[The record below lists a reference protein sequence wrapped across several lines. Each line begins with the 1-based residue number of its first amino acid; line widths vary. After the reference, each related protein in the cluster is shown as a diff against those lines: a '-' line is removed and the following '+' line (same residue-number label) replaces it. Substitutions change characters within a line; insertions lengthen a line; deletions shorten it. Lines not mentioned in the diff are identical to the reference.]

1 MSHHLSNR
9 AWDIELKG
17 NQKIVL
23 LALAHMGVQ
32 STGMCAATVARLA
45 FMCGLSDSCVRA
57 QLKTLIAKRHISE
70 LPGVFEGGAHMY
82 RLDRLLETI
91 EATE

>member
-23 LALAHMGVQ
+23 LALAHMSIQ
-32 STGMCAATVARLA
+32 STGKCSVTVARLA

-57 QLKTLIAKRHISE
+57 QLKTLIAKRHIS
-70 LPGVFEGGAHMY
+70 LVPGALEGGAHMY
-82 RLDRLLETI
+82 RLDRLL
-91 EATE
+91 ATAEPNE

>member
-1 MSHHLSNR
+1 MSFHLTNR

-32 STGMCAATVARLA
+32 STGMC
-45 FMCGLSDSCVRA
+45 GLSDSCVRA
-57 QLKTLIAKRHISE
+57 QLKTLAAKRHISLVPSE
-70 LPGVFEGGAHMY
+70 LEGGAHMY
-82 RLDRLLETI
+82 RLDRLLAPAEP
-91 EATE
+91 TE

>member
-1 MSHHLSNR
+1 MSFHLSNR
-9 AWDIELKG
+9 TWDIELKC

-32 STGMCAATVARLA
+32 STGMCATTVARLA

-57 QLKTLIAKRHISE
+57 QLKTLTAKRHIS
-70 LPGVFEGGAHMY
+70 LVPSSLEGGAHLY
-82 RLDRLLETI
+82 RLDRLLVAEP
-91 EATE
+91 TE

>member
-1 MSHHLSNR
+1 MSFHLTNL

-45 FMCGLSDSCVRA
+45 FMCGLSDSCVRD
-57 QLKTLIAKRHISE
+57 QLKTLIAKGHIS
-70 LPGVFEGGAHMY
+70 LVIQGGAHTY
-82 RLDRLLETI
+82 RLDGLLTTGP
-91 EATE
+91 TE